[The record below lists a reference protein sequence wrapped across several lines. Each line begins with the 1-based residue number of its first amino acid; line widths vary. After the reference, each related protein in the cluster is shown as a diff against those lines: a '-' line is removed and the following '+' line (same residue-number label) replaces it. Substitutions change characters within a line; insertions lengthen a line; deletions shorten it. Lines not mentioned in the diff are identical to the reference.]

1 MRVTNLLTPEVVMKV
16 YLVWAE
22 HDNGGGVVGIYKD
35 KVRAEDIAEM
45 YQDEADIEHSRIEYV
60 VEEYTVQ

>member
-1 MRVTNLLTPEVVMKV
+1 MKV

-35 KVRAEDIAEM
+35 EVHANDIAVM
-45 YQDEADIEHSRIEYV
+45 YQDEADDEHNRIEYV

>member
-1 MRVTNLLTPEVVMKV
+1 MKV

-35 KVRAEDIAEM
+35 EAHANDIAEM
-45 YQDEADIEHSRIEYV
+45 YQEGADIEHNRIEYI
-60 VEEYTVQ
+60 VEEYVVQ